1 MEKKL
6 FEMQAELCKTLANA
20 KRLEILEILKN
31 QQEISV
37 NELAEQLEIPK
48 ANTSQHLALLRKAGV
63 VTTRK
68 DGINVYY
75 RLRSTKISDACSLTR
90 QILLE
95 RLEDQV
101 GLANILKR
109 S

>member
-20 KRLEILEILKN
+20 KRLEILEILKT
-31 QQEISV
+31 QKEISV
-37 NELAEQLEIPK
+37 NSLAEQLEIPK

-68 DGINVYY
+68 EGINVFY
-75 RLRSTKISDACSLTR
+75 RLRSTKISDACALTR